1 MGLRENYMSEG
12 LSMGEKIG
20 VIGAG
25 SWGTTLANLLAKK
38 GLDVTL
44 WAYEP
49 ELVAEMRATR
59 VNTLFLPGVELS
71 PNLAFT
77 NSLAEAAEGK
87 DALVLV
93 SPSQVMRSVLA
104 QLVPLLQ
111 PGVTLVNASKGIEL
125 DTLMTM
131 DQVCAAVLPPG
142 IAARFCVLSGPSFAR
157 EVAQE
162 MPTAV
167 VAASADPEA
176 ASLVQ
181 RLFTTPYFRVY
192 TNSDVVG
199 VEIGGALKNVIALAA
214 GISDGLGLGHN
225 TRAALITRG
234 LAEMNRLGRAMGAD
248 PASFAGLA
256 GMGDLVLTCT
266 GDLSRNRT
274 VGMKLGQ
281 GMLLAE
287 ILGEMRMVAEGVK
300 TAESAWR
307 LAGRMG
313 VDMPITEKVYQV
325 LYEDK
330 PARQAVLEL
339 MTRDPK
345 AEQG

>member
-1 MGLRENYMSEG
+1 
-12 LSMGEKIG
+12 MGEKIG

-38 GLDVTL
+38 GVDVTL
-44 WAYEP
+44 WAHEP
-49 ELVAEMRATR
+49 ELVEEMRASR
-59 VNTLFLPGVELS
+59 VNPLFLPGIELS
-71 PNLAFT
+71 VNLAFT
-77 NSLAEAAEGK
+77 NSLEEAAAGR
-87 DALVLV
+87 DVLVLV
-93 SPSQVMRSVLA
+93 SPSQVMRGVLSRLA
-104 QLVPLLQ
+104 PLLV

-131 DQVCAAVLPPG
+131 DQVCAAVLPPE
-142 IAARFCVLSGPSFAR
+142 IASRFCVLSGPSFAR

-176 ASLVQ
+176 ALLVQ
-181 RLFTTPYFRVY
+181 RLFTAPYFRVY

-248 PASFAGLA
+248 PTTFAGLA

-281 GMLLAE
+281 GMRLEE

-307 LAGRMG
+307 LAAEVG

-345 AEQG
+345 AERG

>member
-1 MGLRENYMSEG
+1 MS
-12 LSMGEKIG
+12 EKIG

-38 GLDVTL
+38 GVDVTL

-49 ELVAEMRATR
+49 ELVAEMTANR
-59 VNTLFLPGVELS
+59 VNSLFLPGTTLS
-71 PNLAFT
+71 PGLRFT
-77 NSLAEAAEGK
+77 TSLEEAAAGK
-87 DALVLV
+87 DLILLV
-93 SPSQVMRSVLA
+93 SPSQVMRGVLQKLA
-104 QLVPLLQ
+104 PFLK

-125 DTLMTM
+125 DTLMTI
-131 DQVCAAVLPPG
+131 DQVCAAVLPPE
-142 IAARFCVLSGPSFAR
+142 IAGRFCVLSGPSFAH

-167 VAASADPEA
+167 VAAAADPAVA
-176 ASLVQ
+176 ALVQ
-181 RLFTTPYFRVY
+181 RIFTTPYFRVY
-192 TNSDVVG
+192 TNGDVVG
-199 VEIGGALKNVIALAA
+199 VEIGGSLKNVIAVAA

-234 LAEMNRLGRAMGAD
+234 LAEMTRLGVAMGAD
-248 PASFAGLA
+248 PATFAGLA

-281 GMLLAE
+281 GMSLSS

-307 LAGRMG
+307 LAGKVG
-313 VDMPITEKVYQV
+313 VEMPITEKVYRV

-330 PARQAVLEL
+330 PAREAVLEL
-339 MTRDPK
+339 MTRDLK
-345 AEQG
+345 AERW